1 MPRIPRNHMTVS
13 FFHIMTQGINK
24 EYIFGTN
31 EEKIKYLKLINS
43 EEKSLDIKI
52 LSYCIMDNHSHI
64 LINTQNINDMATF
77 MHKINT
83 QYAVYYNK
91 KHDRT
96 GYVFKN
102 RYKSQVIMSLKHL
115 YRCIDYIHENPI
127 KAGICEDKSDYR
139 FSSFSMLYNNSQEN
153 VRKNLEISILQSEK
167 RELINNDEN
176 DLEFH
181 LLECDKVDKNQI
193 CKKEVD
199 NYLKTKNI
207 SMVDLHDNR
216 KYLKELV
223 KLLKLKNIS
232 FRTMENIIQI
242 NRESLRKLLKND

>member
-24 EYIFGTN
+24 EYIFETN
-31 EEKIKYLKLINS
+31 EEKNKYLKLINS
-43 EEKSLDIKI
+43 QEKNIEIKI
-52 LSYCIMDNHSHI
+52 LLYCVMSNHSHI
-64 LINTQNINDMATF
+64 LINTQNTNDMATF

-102 RYKSQVIMSLKHL
+102 RYKSQAIMSVNHL

-127 KAGICEDKSDYR
+127 KAGICRNKSDYR
-139 FSSFSMLYNNSQEN
+139 FSSFSMLYNNSQES
-153 VRKNLEISILQSEK
+153 VRKNLETLILQSE
-167 RELINNDEN
+167 RTLINNDEK
-176 DLEFH
+176 DLEFN

-193 CKKEVD
+193 CKEEVEK
-199 NYLKTKNI
+199 YLKAENINVKN
-207 SMVDLHDNR
+207 LKDN
-216 KYLKELV
+216 KEYLKELV
-223 KLLKLKNIS
+223 KLLKSKNIS
-232 FRTMENIIQI
+232 FRTMEDIVKI
-242 NRESLRKLLKND
+242 NRESLRKLLKNN